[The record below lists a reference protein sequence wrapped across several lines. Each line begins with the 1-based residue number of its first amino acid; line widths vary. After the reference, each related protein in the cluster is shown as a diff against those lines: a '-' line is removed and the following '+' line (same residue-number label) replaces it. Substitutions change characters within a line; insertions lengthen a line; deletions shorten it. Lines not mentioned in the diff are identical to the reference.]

1 VEGASKERLT
11 GAVILVAALAIAV
24 PELLSGP
31 GENAGAK
38 AGAGAVADAGP
49 PLATYELAINPGANS
64 GTARQQELAAS
75 AAREQ
80 SEAIAQAVPPPVT
93 EPVRTVAP
101 EPVPAAQPAPPAAQ
115 QPASPTAERQSLPA
129 AAPATVAPPASQANR
144 QAAPAAAAKPATPAP
159 SPATAAPAKPA
170 GKWWVQLGSFSSA
183 DNAQRLAR
191 ELRAKGF
198 SIEVSAVKSAG
209 RELHRVRAGPEADR
223 NAATGLRT
231 RLAAAGQQG
240 TLVAP

>member
-1 VEGASKERLT
+1 MEGASKERLT

-31 GENAGAK
+31 GDDAGAK
-38 AGAGAVADAGP
+38 AGANAMADAGP
-49 PLATYELAINPGANS
+49 PLATYELAIDPGAKN
-64 GTARQQELAAS
+64 GVARQQELAAS

-93 EPVRTVAP
+93 AP
-101 EPVPAAQPAPPAAQ
+101 ARPAAAELPPAATQ
-115 QPASPTAERQSLPA
+115 APSAATQPAASGAGRQSLPD
-129 AAPATVAPPASQANR
+129 AAPATVSSPAAQAPSASA
-144 QAAPAAAAKPATPAP
+144 AAPAKANA
-159 SPATAAPAKPA
+159 PATASASPPAPAKPA

-198 SIEVSAVKSAG
+198 TIEVSAVKSGG
-209 RELHRVRAGPEADR
+209 RELHRVRAGPEVDR

>member
-1 VEGASKERLT
+1 MEGASKERLT

-31 GENAGAK
+31 GEGSRAPAGAD
-38 AGAGAVADAGP
+38 AMADTGP
-49 PLATYELAINPGANS
+49 PLATYELAIDAGAKS
-64 GTARQQELAAS
+64 GAARQQELAAS

-93 EPVRTVAP
+93 APTRTVVPESAP
-101 EPVPAAQPAPPAAQ
+101 EVTQPPE
-115 QPASPTAERQSLPA
+115 PASPPAPAPAATERQSLPD
-129 AAPATVAPPASQANR
+129 
-144 QAAPAAAAKPATPAP
+144 AAPAAPAPSAAAATPA
-159 SPATAAPAKPA
+159 KPG

-198 SIEVSAVKSAG
+198 TIEVSAVKSGG
-209 RELHRVRAGPEADR
+209 RELHRVRAGPEPDR

-231 RLAAAGQQG
+231 RLASAGQQG
-240 TLVAP
+240 TLIAP

>member
-1 VEGASKERLT
+1 MEGASKERLT

-49 PLATYELAINPGANS
+49 PLATYELAINPGASS
-64 GTARQQELAAS
+64 GAARQQELAAS

-93 EPVRTVAP
+93 APVKTVVP
-101 EPVPAAQPAPPAAQ
+101 EPAPAAQPTPAVVQ
-115 QPASPTAERQSLPA
+115 QPASPPAERQSLPD
-129 AAPATVAPPASQANR
+129 AAPVTVAPPATMANR
-144 QAAPAAAAKPATPAP
+144 QAAPAAPAKAAAP
-159 SPATAAPAKPA
+159 SQSPAAAPAKPA

-191 ELRAKGF
+191 ELRGKGF
-198 SIEVSAVKSAG
+198 SVEVSAVKSG
-209 RELHRVRAGPEADR
+209 GKELHRVRAGPEADR
-223 NAATGLRT
+223 TAATGLRT